1 MNSNLGLTTILMAT
15 AGVMSFA
22 SAASAAVF
30 STGDQLNITFRGF
43 QLNFSSGI
51 PGAGDNNIDALF
63 GPTIPDGDAFVSAEN
78 PLLDASIAFLKWVRY
93 SNRNEQT
100 NYEYL

>member
-30 STGDQLNITFRGF
+30 SNGD
-43 QLNFSSGI
+43 
-51 PGAGDNNIDALF
+51 
-63 GPTIPDGDAFVSAEN
+63 
-78 PLLDASIAFLKWVRY
+78 
-93 SNRNEQT
+93 
-100 NYEYL
+100 